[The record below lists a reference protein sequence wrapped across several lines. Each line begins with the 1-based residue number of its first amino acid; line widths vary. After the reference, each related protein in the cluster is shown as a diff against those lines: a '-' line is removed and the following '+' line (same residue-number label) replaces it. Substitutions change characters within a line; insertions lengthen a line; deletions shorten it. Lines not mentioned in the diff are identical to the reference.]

1 MLIGVNSMTKNIIKK
16 KSPGGRLLIHKVKK
30 KPQKASCKMCG
41 TSLHFNPKK
50 RTKSGKYADRPY
62 AGEICHSCL
71 KAAIQ
76 G

>member
-1 MLIGVNSMTKNIIKK
+1 MTKNIIKK

-30 KPQKASCKMCG
+30 KKRKASCKMCG
-41 TSLHFNPKK
+41 TNLHYNAEKK
-50 RTKSGKYADRPY
+50 TKSGKYADRPY

-76 G
+76 SANS